1 MKRNSQFSDVLHVLL
16 HMAENDGPS
25 TSEGLARAMQTNP
38 VVLRR
43 LMAGLREAG
52 FVSSAKGHGG
62 GWVLSCPLES
72 ITLSDIHQ
80 ALGAPSLLALGHR
93 EEQPTCLVAQA
104 VNSALDQAF
113 EEAEELLRK
122 RLSAVTLA
130 ALSHDFHQRMVAH
143 GHSAHRHQ
151 EHVHGS

>member
-1 MKRNSQFSDVLHVLL
+1 MRRNSQFSDVLHVLL
-16 HMAENDGPS
+16 HMAEFEGPA
-25 TSEGLARAMQTNP
+25 TSEDLARAMQTNP

-80 ALGAPSLLALGHR
+80 ALGAPSLLAVGHR
-93 EEQPTCLVAQA
+93 EEQPSCLVQQA
-104 VNSALDQAF
+104 VNTALDQAF
-113 EEAEELLRK
+113 EEAEALLRK

-130 ALSHDFHQRMVAH
+130 ALSRDFHQRMVAR
-143 GHSAHRHQ
+143 GHDARHHQ
-151 EHVHGS
+151 EHVHGR

>member
-25 TSEGLARAMQTNP
+25 TSEDLARAMQTNP

-80 ALGAPSLLALGHR
+80 ALGAPSLLAVGHR
-93 EEQPTCLVAQA
+93 EEQPSCLVQQA

-113 EEAEELLRK
+113 EEAETLLRK

-130 ALSHDFHQRMVAH
+130 ALSRDFHQRMVAH
-143 GHSAHRHQ
+143 GRSAHRHQ
-151 EHVHGS
+151 EQVHGS

>member
-25 TSEGLARAMQTNP
+25 TSEDLARAMQTNP

-93 EEQPTCLVAQA
+93 EEQPSCLVQQA

-113 EEAEELLRK
+113 EEAETLLRK

-130 ALSHDFHQRMVAH
+130 ALSRDFHQRMVAH
-143 GHSAHRHQ
+143 GRSAHRHQ
-151 EHVHGS
+151 EQVHGS

>member
-16 HMAENDGPS
+16 HMAESDGPS
-25 TSEGLARAMQTNP
+25 TSEDLARAMQTNP

-80 ALGAPSLLALGHR
+80 ALGAPSLLAIGHR
-93 EEQPTCLVAQA
+93 EEAPSCLVQQA

-113 EEAEELLRK
+113 EEAETLLRK

-130 ALSHDFHQRMVAH
+130 ALSRDFHQRMVAG

-151 EHVHGS
+151 EQVHGS

>member
-16 HMAENDGPS
+16 HMAESDGPS
-25 TSEGLARAMQTNP
+25 TSEDLARAMRTNP

-43 LMAGLREAG
+43 LMVGLREAG

-80 ALGAPSLLALGHR
+80 ALGAPSLLAVGHR
-93 EEQPTCLVAQA
+93 EAQPTCLVEQA

-113 EEAEELLRK
+113 QEAEALLRQ

-130 ALSHDFHQRMVAH
+130 ALARDFHQRMVAH
-143 GHSAHRHQ
+143 GCSAHRHL
-151 EHVHGS
+151 EHAHGS

>member
-16 HMAENDGPS
+16 HMAEFEGPA
-25 TSEGLARAMQTNP
+25 TSEDLARAMQTNP

-80 ALGAPSLLALGHR
+80 ALGAPSLLAVGHR
-93 EEQPTCLVAQA
+93 EEQPSCLVQQA
-104 VNSALDQAF
+104 VNTALDQAF
-113 EEAEELLRK
+113 EEAEALLRK

-130 ALSHDFHQRMVAH
+130 ALSRDFHQRMVAR
-143 GHSAHRHQ
+143 GHDAHHHQ
-151 EHVHGS
+151 EHVHGR